1 MRTLTLLGC
10 HQDGT
15 ARPGLIV
22 TGPPTTGKSTAL
34 QEVGRTYELHQR
46 SLSRTSIPGRAQV
59 AYILVP
65 PGASAKSPAAEFAR
79 FVGLPVGPRMTQA
92 LLTATVCSMYTSLG

>member
-1 MRTLTLLGC
+1 M
-10 HQDGT
+10 
-15 ARPGLIV
+15 
-22 TGPPTTGKSTAL
+22 
-34 QEVGRTYELHQR
+34 
-46 SLSRTSIPGRAQV
+46 
-59 AYILVP
+59 P